1 MQLSRR
7 TFSRHVNPMPAFVP
21 HLSVILAFA
30 VASVV
35 LAITPGP
42 DMALFIS
49 RTINH
54 GRLHGLAAI
63 LGAITGIMVHA
74 GFAAFGLSLLLAASP
89 AAFFVLKILGALYL
103 LFLAFQALR
112 ESGGLTLGKKPTGG
126 AARYSRSFMRGFLSN
141 VTNPKVILFFVTFL
155 PQFVSRAD
163 PAAGQQMAFLGAEFI
178 TVATPI
184 NLACILG
191 AHWIADTLARSKW
204 VRRALNWSFAAVFAG
219 FAAAILTLEGRR

>member
-1 MQLSRR
+1 
-7 TFSRHVNPMPAFVP
+7 MPAFVP
-21 HLSVILAFA
+21 QLSVILAFA

-54 GRLHGLAAI
+54 GRRHGFAAI
-63 LGAITGIMVHA
+63 LGAVTGIVVHA

-89 AAFFVLKILGALYL
+89 PAFFALKIAGALYL
-103 LFLAFQALR
+103 LFLAIQAIR
-112 ESGGLTLGKKPTGG
+112 QTGGLTLGKKPT
-126 AARYSRSFMRGFLSN
+126 ASRARYSRSFMSGLLSN
-141 VTNPKVILFFVTFL
+141 ITNPKVILFFVTFL

-163 PAAGQQMAFLGAEFI
+163 PAAGEQMAFLGVEFI
-178 TVATPI
+178 VVAMPI

-191 AHWIADTLARSKW
+191 AHWIADTLARSQW